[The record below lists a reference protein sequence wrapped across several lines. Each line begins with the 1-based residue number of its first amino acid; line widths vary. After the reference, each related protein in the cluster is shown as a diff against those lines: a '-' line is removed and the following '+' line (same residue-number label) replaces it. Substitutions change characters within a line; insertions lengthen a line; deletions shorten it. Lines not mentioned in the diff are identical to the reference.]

1 MKKSIMS
8 LLAISFVMVGCG
20 GGGSSSAVDTT
31 PLPEPI
37 TVNLLGTW
45 DYMVVT
51 QNSVCDGKVAQGIE
65 IIDSLDGDTTK
76 IGDIIIDGEGF
87 ELDSNQNC
95 YVTDVY
101 SVSSKVS
108 GYQSTGTA
116 DDYLRIIE
124 QMNDG
129 DNTIKSIR
137 IDSFNE
143 YKIVTV
149 YEYTNGVII
158 TSQITR

>member
-1 MKKSIMS
+1 MKKLTTI
-8 LLAISFVMVGCG
+8 LLSGLATLFFTAC
-20 GGGSSSAVDTT
+20 GSSGDST
-31 PLPEPI
+31 PPPEPI

-51 QNSVCDGKVAQGIE
+51 KNSVCDGKVAQGIE
-65 IIDSLDGDTTK
+65 IIEDLNGDTTK
-76 IGDIIIDGEGF
+76 IGDIIIDGEDF
-87 ELDSNQNC
+87 ALDSNQNC
-95 YVTDVY
+95 YVTSVY
-101 SVSSKVS
+101 KVTSKAS

-124 QMNDG
+124 QMNEG

-137 IDSFNE
+137 IDSFTE

>member
-1 MKKSIMS
+1 MKKITTI
-8 LLAISFVMVGCG
+8 LLAGLATLFFTACG
-20 GGGSSSAVDTT
+20 GGGGGDST
-31 PLPEPI
+31 PPPAPI
-37 TVNLLGTW
+37 TVNLIGTW
-45 DYMVVT
+45 DYMIVT
-51 QNSVCDGKVAQGIE
+51 KNSVCDGKVAQGIE
-65 IIDSLDGDTTK
+65 IIESLNGDTTK
-76 IGDIIIDGEGF
+76 IGDIHIQGTDF
-87 ELDSNQNC
+87 ALDNNQNC
-95 YVTDVY
+95 YVTAVDIIT
-101 SVSSKVS
+101 SRAS
-108 GYQSTGTA
+108 GFQSTGTA

-124 QMNDG
+124 QMNAG

>member
-1 MKKSIMS
+1 MKKLTAI
-8 LLAISFVMVGCG
+8 LLTGIATLFFTAC
-20 GGGSSSAVDTT
+20 GGGSSGDSTPPSA
-31 PLPEPI
+31 PI
-37 TVNLLGTW
+37 TVNLIGTW

-51 QNSVCDGKVAQGIE
+51 KNSVCDGKVAQGIE
-65 IIDSLDGDTTK
+65 IIEPLNGDTTK
-76 IGDIIIDGEGF
+76 IGDIIIDGENF
-87 ELDSNQNC
+87 ALDSNQNC
-95 YVTDVY
+95 YVTSVY
-101 SVSSKVS
+101 EVTSKAS

-116 DDYLRIIE
+116 DDYLRII
-124 QMNDG
+124 QDMNAG